1 MTWQR
6 AASVAGEG
14 ADEDPAEGVAN
25 RRQSSP
31 PRKEGRESE
40 SESEVNVDCLF
51 FSFLFLSFPFLYFLS
66 FFPFLSY

>member
-40 SESEVNVDCLF
+40 SESEKVFRRLLQARVLLLNIHDPL
-51 FSFLFLSFPFLYFLS
+51 
-66 FFPFLSY
+66 